1 MCLYNVQG
9 NIAGLV
15 DSSNSIV
22 IEYEHGQSVICGVI
36 GHMFKRRVD
45 VQLGGALSSNFVDYD
60 WRENQLVYVSDGA
73 NDLSIC
79 YGAQSPA
86 MAEFNGTRFA
96 AQAMLNDLLFRR
108 SFRVIQTLLIPLD

>member
-73 NDLSIC
+73 SD
-79 YGAQSPA
+79 
-86 MAEFNGTRFA
+86 AE
-96 AQAMLNDLLFRR
+96 R
-108 SFRVIQTLLIPLD
+108 SFVPTLFLRDPNAFNPIGLIRKAICNTLFSIRIICGGR